1 MPEISRFLGMVIQMY
16 YDDHSEPHIHIR
28 YADNRCKIDLD
39 GNLIA
44 GHIPLPKLH
53 IIRRWTILHH
63 DELLDNWEEIRE
75 GKQPERIEPW
85 I

>member
-1 MPEISRFLGMVIQMY
+1 MPELSRFLGMVIQMY

-28 YADNRCKIDLD
+28 FADNRCKIDLD

-44 GHIPLPKLH
+44 GNIPLPKLH
-53 IIRRWTILHH
+53 IVKRWTVMHH
-63 DELLDNWEEIRE
+63 DELLNNWKKIRD

-85 I
+85 V